1 MLVKLTGKHLCVGL
15 FIIKLQAALLF
26 SGEFFEIF
34 KNTFFVEYATAA
46 SENIN

>member
-1 MLVKLTGKHLCVGL
+1 MLVKLTGKHLYLGL
-15 FIIKLQAALLF
+15 FIIKLQAVLLF
-26 SGEFFEIF
+26 TSEFFEIF